1 MSRIIC
7 KLYNF
12 FMEDIKKVFGRNVRK
27 YREQLEWTQAEL
39 AEKID
44 ISTAFM
50 THIEHGTRGVSMET
64 VEILARTFGLCYAD
78 LFEEDSSE
86 KTKMNVKVAAQ
97 RLKKKLVSSIAAE
110 IDKFFES
117 EAFMS
122 S

>member
-1 MSRIIC
+1 
-7 KLYNF
+7 
-12 FMEDIKKVFGRNVRK
+12 MEDIKKTFGRNVRK

-64 VEILARTFGLCYAD
+64 VEILARTFGICYAD
-78 LFEEDSSE
+78 LFEEDSS
-86 KTKMNVKVAAQ
+86 KKSKINVKLAAQ
-97 RLKKKLVSSIAAE
+97 KFKKELVSYIAAE
-110 IDKFFES
+110 IDNFFES

-122 S
+122 P